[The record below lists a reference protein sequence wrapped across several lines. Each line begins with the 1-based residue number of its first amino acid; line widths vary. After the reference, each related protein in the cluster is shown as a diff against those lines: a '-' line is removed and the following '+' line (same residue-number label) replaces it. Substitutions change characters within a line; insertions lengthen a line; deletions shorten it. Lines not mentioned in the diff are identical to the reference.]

1 MKLIYVIGLQFLSLG
16 ISQSIDGDEIIRYG
30 YNYKGEL
37 LDGNRHGEGIYYY
50 VNGDIYE
57 GNWKNNKKD
66 DNTLKN
72 LRFICPNCYYQKSN
86 KSIYEKKNDKMTNCV
101 DCGKRMRKKVK
112 KISLNPRC
120 EIIDTQI
127 KHKYTK
133 TRCDFCMR
141 KKIIEVEESINGDFV
156 VKI

>member
-16 ISQSIDGDEIIRYG
+16 ISQSDDRDEIIRYG

-66 DNTLKN
+66 GEGTLV
-72 LRFICPNCYYQKSN
+72 YQNDSRT
-86 KSIYEKKNDKMTNCV
+86 YVGQFKNDLFNGWGT
-101 DCGKRMRKKVK
+101 
-112 KISLNPRC
+112 LH
-120 EIIDTQI
+120 IIGGE
-127 KHKYTK
+127 KY
-133 TRCDFCMR
+133 
-141 KKIIEVEESINGDFV
+141 EGEW
-156 VKI
+156 